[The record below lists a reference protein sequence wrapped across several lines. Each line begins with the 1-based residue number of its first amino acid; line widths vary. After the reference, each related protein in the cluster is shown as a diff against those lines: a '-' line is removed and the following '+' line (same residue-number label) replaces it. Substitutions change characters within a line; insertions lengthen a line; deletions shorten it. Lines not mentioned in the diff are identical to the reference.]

1 MSELLDDEL
10 RQMDERESEKKLE
23 IEEAVS
29 VKDPIR
35 SLELGEMV
43 TVDRKT
49 DLSTVIDIF
58 QSKGA
63 ACVLVTGN
71 NELTGIFTE
80 RDVTLK
86 LVGRG
91 LNLAKEKVVD
101 YMTPSPES
109 LKMDDP
115 IAFALNR
122 MTDGGFRHVPI
133 VDDKNRPVAVV
144 AILDIIR
151 HLASYYSDQVF
162 NLPPEPLRK
171 PQARPEGG

>member
-10 RQMDERESEKKLE
+10 RQMDERESERKME
-23 IEEAVS
+23 IEQAVS
-29 VKDPIR
+29 VKDPIHT
-35 SLELGEMV
+35 LELGEMV
-43 TVDRKT
+43 TVDEKT
-49 DLSTVIDIF
+49 DLSTVIDTF
-58 QSKGA
+58 RSKGV
-63 ACVLVTGN
+63 ACVLVTSN
-71 NELTGIFTE
+71 DKLTGIFTE
-80 RDVTLK
+80 RDMTFK

-91 LNLAKEKVVD
+91 LNLAKEKVLD

-133 VDDKNRPVAVV
+133 IDDRNRPVAVV

-151 HLASYYSDQVF
+151 HLASYYSDEVF
-162 NLPPEPLRK
+162 NLPPEPLRE
-171 PQARPEGG
+171 PQVRPEGG

>member
-10 RQMDERESEKKLE
+10 RQMNEREFEEEME

-35 SLELGEMV
+35 TLELGEMV
-43 TVDRKT
+43 TVDEGQ
-49 DLSTVIDIF
+49 DLASVIKIF
-58 QSKGA
+58 QSRGA
-63 ACVLVTGN
+63 ACVLVTRN
-71 NELTGIFTE
+71 KKLAGIFTE

-91 LNLAKEKVVD
+91 LDLSREKVAD

-133 VDDKNRPVAVV
+133 VDERDRPVGVV

>member
-10 RQMDERESEKKLE
+10 RQMDERESEQKME

-35 SLELGEMV
+35 TLELGEMV
-43 TVDRKT
+43 VVDEKEN
-49 DLSTVIDIF
+49 LEMVIDTF
-58 QSKGA
+58 QSRRV
-63 ACVLVTGN
+63 ACVLVTRK
-71 NELTGIFTE
+71 EKLTGIFTE

-91 LNLAKEKVVD
+91 LDLSREKVAD
-101 YMTPSPES
+101 FMTSSPES

-133 VDDKNRPVAVV
+133 VDGAGRPVGLVAV
-144 AILDIIR
+144 LDIIR

-171 PQARPEGG
+171 PQDRPEGG